1 MYFYNYFENMSKIE
15 ITEVKTGKI
24 ARKGVKISISLL

>member
-15 ITEVKTGKI
+15 ITEVKTEKI
-24 ARKGVKISISLL
+24 ARKGGKISISLL

>member
-15 ITEVKTGKI
+15 ITEVKTGKTSQ
-24 ARKGVKISISLL
+24 KWGKNISLL